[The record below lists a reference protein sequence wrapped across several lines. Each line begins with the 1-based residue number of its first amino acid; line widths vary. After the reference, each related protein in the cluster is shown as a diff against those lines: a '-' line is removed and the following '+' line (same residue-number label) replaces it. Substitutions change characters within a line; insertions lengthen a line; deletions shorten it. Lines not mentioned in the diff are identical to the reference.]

1 MSVVEDAGV
10 LKARATDFS
19 IAAIMGA
26 AAKIAPQT
34 SEGKLSRSPSPHP
47 LSLPDEDQ
55 EPPEVTSSSDAT
67 KDDSEVVT
75 GPKGGVSEGRD
86 SKRARLEGSCN
97 CEDLRGVTCYLETKD
112 LWEKFHELGTEMII
126 TKSGRR
132 MFPTVRASFTG
143 LKSDD
148 RYIVL
153 LDIVPMDNK
162 RYRYAYHR
170 SSWLVAGKADP
181 PPPYRLYPHPDSPYT
196 GDQLK
201 KQIVS
206 FEKVKLT
213 NNEMDKH
220 GQIVLNSM
228 HRYQPR
234 IHLVRRHDSGQGPV
248 TDLDLEDHKTFIFSE
263 TVFTAVTAY
272 QNQLITKL
280 KIDSNPFA
288 KGFRDSSRLTDFE
301 RETMETMLSE
311 HPYFRNALA
320 PSLDA
325 HHSTASPLTLEE
337 RAILA
342 ARAHMFFR
350 SSHST
355 TPTTPTTSL
364 ATSSLAPP
372 SSSFSSGAMGSG
384 LSPSIGSGIGSG
396 LGGLGNLPPAL
407 SQLYSLGAGRATS
420 GPSSSVNFSLQLWSQ
435 WAALHGLNQVNAT
448 LLAHHASITAAA
460 AAHTSPSGVS
470 TVPSVGSGTTSQSS
484 SNSGGAEGGVRL
496 PRPVYP
502 PLAPGLHRF
511 APYFHPKGSVSP
523 TQPRPGSPDPRPPPE
538 GSPGQPA

>member
-1 MSVVEDAGV
+1 MSVVEEAGL

-26 AAKIAPQT
+26 AAKMTPSAR
-34 SEGKLSRSPSPHP
+34 EGKLSRTPSPRP
-47 LSLPDEDQ
+47 LSLPDDDQ
-55 EPPEVTSSSDAT
+55 EPQEVTSSSDAS
-67 KDDSEVVT
+67 KDDPDNATS
-75 GPKGGVSEGRD
+75 PKSTTSSSDGRD

-97 CEDLRGVTCYLETKD
+97 CEDLRGVTCYLETKE
-112 LWEKFHELGTEMII
+112 LWEKFHDLGTEMII
-126 TKSGRR
+126 TKTGRR

-143 LKSDD
+143 LRSEE
-148 RYIVL
+148 RYLVL
-153 LDIVPMDNK
+153 LDIVPIDNK

-181 PPPYRLYPHPDSPYT
+181 PPPYRLYTHPDSPYT

-201 KQIVS
+201 KQIVT
-206 FEKVKLT
+206 FEKLKLT

-220 GQIVLNSM
+220 GHIVLNSM

-234 IHLVRRHDSGQGPV
+234 IHLVRRQDAGQGPIS
-248 TDLDLEDHKTFIFSE
+248 DLDLEDHKTFIFPE

-301 RETMETMLSE
+301 RETMESMLSE
-311 HPYFRNALA
+311 HPYLRNNLA
-320 PSLDA
+320 AASMDA
-325 HHSTASPLTLEE
+325 HLGTTSHLSLEE
-337 RAILA
+337 RAVFA

-350 SSHST
+350 SSHTS
-355 TPTTPTTSL
+355 TPTTPTTSH
-364 ATSSLAPP
+364 ATTSLAPH
-372 SSSFSSGAMGSG
+372 SSSFPSRGLPSGGLAPGLGSG
-384 LSPSIGSGIGSG
+384 V
-396 LGGLGNLPPAL
+396 GGLSNLPPAI
-407 SQLYSLGAGRATS
+407 SQLYNLGTGRTAS
-420 GPSSSVNFSLQLWSQ
+420 APPQVNLPLQLWSQ

-448 LLAHHASITAAA
+448 LLAHHASLTAAA
-460 AAHTSPSGVS
+460 AANNNTPSGIGATS
-470 TVPSVGSGTTSQSS
+470 RENGAAASQSS
-484 SNSGGAEGGVRL
+484 GGGGGEGGVRL
-496 PRPVYP
+496 PRPIYP

-511 APYFHPKGSVSP
+511 APYFYPKGSSSP
-523 TQPRPGSPDPRPPPE
+523 TNPRPGSPEARPPPE

>member
-26 AAKIAPQT
+26 AAKMAPQAT
-34 SEGKLSRSPSPHP
+34 EGKLSRTPSPNP
-47 LSLPDEDQ
+47 LSLADDDQ
-55 EPPEVTSSSDAT
+55 EPPEVSSSSDAA
-67 KDDSEVVT
+67 KDDPDDATS
-75 GPKGGVSEGRD
+75 PKSTTSSSSSDGRD

-97 CEDLRGVTCYLETKD
+97 CEDLRGVTCYLETKE
-112 LWEKFHELGTEMII
+112 LWEKFHDLGTEMII

-132 MFPTVRASFTG
+132 MFPTVRVSFTG
-143 LKSDD
+143 LRSED
-148 RYIVL
+148 RYLVL

-181 PPPYRLYPHPDSPYT
+181 PPPYRLYAHPDSPYT

-220 GQIVLNSM
+220 GHIVLNSM

-234 IHLVRRHDSGQGPV
+234 IHLVRRQDSGQGPV
-248 TDLDLEDHKTFIFSE
+248 AELDLEDHKTFIFPE

-301 RETMETMLSE
+301 RETMESMLSE

-320 PSLDA
+320 PTLDA
-325 HHSTASPLTLEE
+325 AHQSRASPLSLEE
-337 RAILA
+337 RAVLA

-350 SSHST
+350 NSHAS

-364 ATSSLAPP
+364 ATTSLAPP
-372 SSSFSSGAMGSG
+372 SSSFST
-384 LSPSIGSGIGSG
+384 
-396 LGGLGNLPPAL
+396 GGLGPGLGPNLGSGMGGLGSLPPAI
-407 SQLYSLGAGRATS
+407 SQLYGLGAGRAAAT
-420 GPSSSVNFSLQLWSQ
+420 PTPTPVNLPLQLWSQ

-448 LLAHHASITAAA
+448 LLAHHASLAA
-460 AAHTSPSGVS
+460 AAHATPTGVGGVNRDNGASPS
-470 TVPSVGSGTTSQSS
+470 SS
-484 SNSGGAEGGVRL
+484 STGGPEGGVRL
-496 PRPVYP
+496 PRPIYP
-502 PLAPGLHRF
+502 PLAPALHRF
-511 APYFHPKGSVSP
+511 APYFHPKGNVSP
-523 TQPRPGSPDPRPPPE
+523 PHQQAGSPDPRPPPE
-538 GSPGQPA
+538 GSPGQAA

>member
-26 AAKIAPQT
+26 AAKMAPQAR
-34 SEGKLSRSPSPHP
+34 EGKLSRTPSPHP
-47 LSLPDEDQ
+47 LSMPDDDDQ
-55 EPPEVTSSSDAT
+55 EPPEVTSSSDAA
-67 KDDSEVVT
+67 KDDPDDATS
-75 GPKGGVSEGRD
+75 PKSTTSSDGRD

-97 CEDLRGVTCYLETKD
+97 CDDLRGVTCYLETKD
-112 LWEKFHELGTEMII
+112 LWEKFHDLGTEMII

-132 MFPTVRASFTG
+132 MFPTVRVSFTG
-143 LKSDD
+143 LKSED
-148 RYIVL
+148 RYLVL

-181 PPPYRLYPHPDSPYT
+181 PPPYRLYAHPDSPYT

-220 GQIVLNSM
+220 GHVSIKLEHWFHPVHQKKDHTSSVMEHKSLERRNYIQGEWVCTSLTFTS
-228 HRYQPR
+228 PR
-234 IHLVRRHDSGQGPV
+234 Q
-248 TDLDLEDHKTFIFSE
+248 
-263 TVFTAVTAY
+263 
-272 QNQLITKL
+272 ITKL

-301 RETMETMLSE
+301 RETMESMLSE

-325 HHSTASPLTLEE
+325 AHQSTSSPLTLEE
-337 RAILA
+337 RALLA

-350 SSHST
+350 SSHTS

-364 ATSSLAPP
+364 ATTSLTPP
-372 SSSFSSGAMGSG
+372 SSSFSSGGMGPGLGPNLGSG
-384 LSPSIGSGIGSG
+384 LS
-396 LGGLGNLPPAL
+396 GLGNLPPAI
-407 SQLYSLGAGRATS
+407 SQLYSLGGGGGRAAAT
-420 GPSSSVNFSLQLWSQ
+420 PTPVNLPLQLWSQ

-448 LLAHHASITAAA
+448 LLAHHASLTAAA
-460 AAHTSPSGVS
+460 AAHTSPTGVAHPSRDSGAA
-470 TVPSVGSGTTSQSS
+470 PSQSS
-484 SNSGGAEGGVRL
+484 GTGGPDGGVRL
-496 PRPVYP
+496 PRPIYP
-502 PLAPGLHRF
+502 PLVPALHRF
-511 APYFHPKGSVSP
+511 APYFHPKGSSSP
-523 TQPRPGSPDPRPPPE
+523 THQHPGSPDPRPPPE
-538 GSPGQPA
+538 GSPGQLA